1 MSTAGKVAGTHQ
13 LSYTAISAGREVL
26 MSQDTVKLVAGI
38 LCVILIGIII
48 LRRKGKKKS
57 EDEF

>member
-1 MSTAGKVAGTHQ
+1 M
-13 LSYTAISAGREVL
+13 SYTAVSAGREVL
-26 MSQDTVKLVAGI
+26 MSQDTVKIIAGI
-38 LCVILIGIII
+38 LCVVLIGIII